1 MCSTVAG
8 LPVGGGYTR
17 GGAAGRPGFGAFD
30 PRGPPPPMP
39 PNFDRGFQ
47 QRGGYGD
54 CSRDRDR
61 RPGYGFDRPANG
73 SAHGARCDDFGAGRD
88 RQCPPGAAGPR
99 VPRWPGVSPPC
110 H

>member
-1 MCSTVAG
+1 MLCVWVSREWESYPLFWFAVAG

-54 CSRDRDR
+54 CSRDRR
-61 RPGYGFDRPANG
+61 TGYGFDRPANG
-73 SAHGARCDDFGAGRD
+73 SARR
-88 RQCPPGAAGPR
+88 P
-99 VPRWPGVSPPC
+99 V
-110 H
+110 